1 MPFITLIGELPVCLH
16 QITRH
21 VPTLCTE
28 WHWEGKLFYFN
39 NWKSIW
45 SQNQWS
51 SYFLTALYMFF
62 KMHLLLL
69 LGQSSWLKST
79 AFRCKW
85 EFEVHFHTSKY
96 SKNIAAQYTNIQ
108 EMFMECKTTL
118 GFIYKKI
125 QNASTFVFLRMS
137 RSAWL
142 FLIRNSKWRAMVVSP
157 PKIATNLSTLSTS
170 FLSLSLCDALKKK
183 IRLQRIHFLSVLHV
197 FVQLIYNILIAFLF
211 LRGRNIFHDSN

>member
-1 MPFITLIGELPVCLH
+1 
-16 QITRH
+16 
-21 VPTLCTE
+21 
-28 WHWEGKLFYFN
+28 
-39 NWKSIW
+39 
-45 SQNQWS
+45 
-51 SYFLTALYMFF
+51 
-62 KMHLLLL
+62 MHLLLL
-69 LGQSSWLKST
+69 LGQNSCLKST
-79 AFRCKW
+79 AFICKW

-96 SKNIAAQYTNIQ
+96 SKNIVAQYTDIQ
-108 EMFMECKTTL
+108 EMFTECITTL

-157 PKIATNLSTLSTS
+157 PRIATNLSTLSTS